1 MLLRRKRKREL
12 INKDF
17 LWGGAVAANQYE
29 GAWDIGGKGI
39 SVADVMTKGS
49 AEHPREITAGILSKK
64 NYPNHVGIDFYHHYQ
79 EEIKLFAE
87 MGFKCFRLSIAWSR
101 IFPHGDE
108 EEPNE
113 KGMKFYDQ
121 VFDECLKYGIQPV
134 VTLSH
139 FEMPYYLAEH
149 YDGWR
154 NRKMIDF
161 FLKYAKT
168 CFKRYHSKV
177 KYWMTFNEINNLI
190 DTDNPFNAWTGAGV
204 LYHDGENSL
213 QTMYQIAHYQFVAS
227 ALSVQAAKKIDG
239 EIQVGCML
247 HLGPIYPASCEPLD
261 QIASV
266 KAMDRRFFFSDVQL
280 RGSYPEY
287 TKKLWE
293 QSSLHLDITKED
305 LANIKKGTVD
315 YLGFSYYKSTIAK
328 FDSKTD
334 FREKA
339 NPNVPK
345 SDWGWA
351 IDPVGLRYILNV
363 AYERYQKP
371 LFIVENGF
379 GAYDKLLNG
388 TVNDDYRIKYLED
401 HIVQMLKA
409 IEIDGVDVMGY
420 TPWAAI
426 DIISASTG
434 EIEKRYGFIYIDLP
448 EVKLGKAGA
457 YRKKSFNWYKEVIET
472 NGESLTKKVRLE
484 N

>member
-1 MLLRRKRKREL
+1 M

-29 GAWDIGGKGI
+29 GAWDAGGKGI
-39 SVADVMTKGS
+39 SVTDVMTKGDVNT
-49 AEHPREITAGILSKK
+49 PRKITAGVLP
-64 NYPNHVGIDFYHHYQ
+64 NEEYPNHFGIDFYHHYK

-108 EEPNE
+108 EKPNE
-113 KGMKFYDQ
+113 DGLVFYDN

-139 FEMPYYLAEH
+139 FEMPYYLADH
-149 YDGWR
+149 YGGWR
-154 NRKMIDF
+154 DRRVIDF
-161 FLKYAKT
+161 FLRYAKV
-168 CFKRYHSKV
+168 CFERYHEKV

-204 LYHDGENSL
+204 LYKEDENPE
-213 QTMYQIAHYQFVAS
+213 QTMYQISHYQFVAS
-227 ALSVQAAKKIDG
+227 SLAVQEAKKIDSKLQ
-239 EIQVGCML
+239 IGCML
-247 HLGPIYPASCEPLD
+247 HLGPLYPASCKPLD
-261 QIASV
+261 QIASL
-266 KAMDRRFFFSDVQL
+266 KAMDRRFFFSDVQI
-280 RGSYPEY
+280 RGTYPSY

-293 QSSLHLDITKED
+293 RKNIKLDITQED
-305 LANIKKGTVD
+305 LANLKKGTVD
-315 YLGFSYYKSTIAK
+315 FLGFSYYKSTIAEYNAQA
-328 FDSKTD
+328 D
-334 FREKA
+334 FLEKP
-339 NPNVPK
+339 NPYVSK

-379 GAYDKLLNG
+379 GAYDKLENG
-388 TVNDDYRIKYLED
+388 SVNDDYRINYLQS
-401 HIVQMLKA
+401 HVVQMLKA
-409 IEIDGVDVMGY
+409 IELDGVDVIGY

-434 EIEKRYGFIYIDLP
+434 EIEKRYGFIYVNLD
-448 EVKLGKAGA
+448 EVKQGAAGV
-457 YRKKSFNWYKEVIET
+457 YRKQSFEWYKNIIKT
-472 NGESLTKKVRLE
+472 NGECLKDQVRVE
-484 N
+484 K

>member
-1 MLLRRKRKREL
+1 M

-29 GAWDIGGKGI
+29 GAWDAGGKGI
-39 SVADVMTKGS
+39 SVTDVMTKGDVNT
-49 AEHPREITAGILSKK
+49 PRKITAGVLP
-64 NYPNHVGIDFYHHYQ
+64 NEEYPNHFGIDFYHHYK

-108 EEPNE
+108 ENPNE
-113 KGMKFYDQ
+113 EGLAFYDN

-139 FEMPYYLAEH
+139 FEMPYYLADH
-149 YDGWR
+149 YGGWR
-154 NRKMIDF
+154 DRRVIDF
-161 FLKYAKT
+161 FLRYAKV
-168 CFKRYHSKV
+168 CFERYHEKV

-204 LYHDGENSL
+204 LYKEDENQE
-213 QTMYQIAHYQFVAS
+213 QTMYQISHYQFLAS
-227 ALSVQAAKKIDG
+227 SLAVQEAKKIDSKLQ
-239 EIQVGCML
+239 IGCML
-247 HLGPIYPASCEPLD
+247 HLGPLYPASCKPLD
-261 QIASV
+261 QIASL
-266 KAMDRRFFFSDVQL
+266 KAMDRRFFFSDVQI
-280 RGSYPEY
+280 RGTYPSY

-293 QSSLHLDITKED
+293 RKNIKLDITQED
-305 LANIKKGTVD
+305 LTNLKNGTVD
-315 YLGFSYYKSTIAK
+315 FLGFSYYKSTIAEYNVQAN
-328 FDSKTD
+328 FL
-334 FREKA
+334 EKS
-339 NPNVPK
+339 NPYVSK

-379 GAYDKLLNG
+379 GAYDKLENSF
-388 TVNDDYRIKYLED
+388 VNDDYRINYLQS
-401 HIVQMLKA
+401 HVVQMLKA
-409 IEIDGVDVMGY
+409 IELDGVDVIGY

-434 EIEKRYGFIYIDLP
+434 EIEKRYGFIYVNLD
-448 EVKLGKAGA
+448 EVKQGAAGV
-457 YRKKSFNWYKEVIET
+457 YRKQSFEWYKNIIET
-472 NGESLTKKVRLE
+472 NGECLKDQVRVQK
-484 N
+484 

>member
-1 MLLRRKRKREL
+1 M

-29 GAWDIGGKGI
+29 GAWDAGGKGI
-39 SVADVMTKGS
+39 SVTDVMTKGDVNT
-49 AEHPREITAGILSKK
+49 PRKITAGVLP
-64 NYPNHVGIDFYHHYQ
+64 NEEYPNHFGIDFYHHFK

-108 EEPNE
+108 EKPNE
-113 KGMKFYDQ
+113 EGLAFYDS

-139 FEMPYYLAEH
+139 FEMPYYLADH
-149 YDGWR
+149 YGGWR
-154 NRKMIDF
+154 DRRVIDF
-161 FLKYAKT
+161 FLRYAKV
-168 CFKRYHSKV
+168 CFERYHEKV

-204 LYHDGENSL
+204 LYKEDENPE
-213 QTMYQIAHYQFVAS
+213 QTMYQISHYQFVAS
-227 ALSVQAAKKIDG
+227 SLAVQEAKKIDSKLQ
-239 EIQVGCML
+239 IGCML
-247 HLGPIYPASCEPLD
+247 HLGPLYPASCKPLD
-261 QIASV
+261 QIASL
-266 KAMDRRFFFSDVQL
+266 KAMDRRFFFSDVQI
-280 RGSYPEY
+280 RGTYPSY

-293 QSSLHLDITKED
+293 RKNIKLDITQED
-305 LANIKKGTVD
+305 LANLKKGTVD
-315 YLGFSYYKSTIAK
+315 FLGFSYYKSTIAEYNAQA
-328 FDSKTD
+328 D
-334 FREKA
+334 FLEKP
-339 NPNVPK
+339 NPYVSK

-379 GAYDKLLNG
+379 GAYDKLENDS
-388 TVNDDYRIKYLED
+388 VNDDYRINYLQS
-401 HIVQMLKA
+401 HVVQMLKA
-409 IEIDGVDVMGY
+409 IELDGVDVIGY

-434 EIEKRYGFIYIDLP
+434 EIEKRYGFIYVNLD
-448 EVKLGKAGA
+448 EVKQGAAGV
-457 YRKKSFNWYKEVIET
+457 YRKQSFEWYKNIIKT
-472 NGESLTKKVRLE
+472 NGECLKDQVRVE
-484 N
+484 K

>member
-1 MLLRRKRKREL
+1 M

-29 GAWDIGGKGI
+29 GAWDAGGKGI
-39 SVADVMTKGS
+39 SVTDVMTKGDVNT
-49 AEHPREITAGILSKK
+49 PRKITAGVLP
-64 NYPNHVGIDFYHHYQ
+64 NEEYPNHFGIDFYHHYK

-108 EEPNE
+108 EKPNE
-113 KGMKFYDQ
+113 EGLAFYDN

-139 FEMPYYLAEH
+139 FEMPYYLADH
-149 YDGWR
+149 YGGWR
-154 NRKMIDF
+154 DRRVIDF
-161 FLKYAKT
+161 FLRYAKV
-168 CFKRYHSKV
+168 CFERYHEKV

-204 LYHDGENSL
+204 LYKEDENQE
-213 QTMYQIAHYQFVAS
+213 QTMYQISHYQFLAS
-227 ALSVQAAKKIDG
+227 SLAVQEAKKIDSKLQ
-239 EIQVGCML
+239 IGCML
-247 HLGPIYPASCEPLD
+247 HLGPLYPASCKPLD
-261 QIASV
+261 QIASL
-266 KAMDRRFFFSDVQL
+266 KAMDRRFFFSDVQI
-280 RGSYPEY
+280 RGTYPSY

-293 QSSLHLDITKED
+293 RKNIKLDISPED
-305 LANIKKGTVD
+305 LANLKNGTVD
-315 YLGFSYYKSTIAK
+315 FLGFSYYKSTIAEYNVQAN
-328 FDSKTD
+328 FL
-334 FREKA
+334 EKS
-339 NPNVPK
+339 NPYVSK

-379 GAYDKLLNG
+379 GAYDKLENG
-388 TVNDDYRIKYLED
+388 FVNDDYRINYLQS
-401 HIVQMLKA
+401 HVVQMLKA
-409 IEIDGVDVMGY
+409 IELDGVDVIGY

-434 EIEKRYGFIYIDLP
+434 EIEKRYGFIYVNLD
-448 EVKLGKAGA
+448 EVKQGAAGV
-457 YRKKSFNWYKEVIET
+457 YRKQSFEWYKNIIET
-472 NGESLTKKVRLE
+472 NGECLKDQVRIQK
-484 N
+484 

>member
-1 MLLRRKRKREL
+1 M

-29 GAWDIGGKGI
+29 GAWNAGGKGI
-39 SVADVMTKGS
+39 SVTDVMTKGDVNT
-49 AEHPREITAGILSKK
+49 PRKITAGVLP
-64 NYPNHVGIDFYHHYQ
+64 NEEYPNHFGIDFYHHYK

-108 EEPNE
+108 EKPNE
-113 KGMKFYDQ
+113 EGLAFYDN

-139 FEMPYYLAEH
+139 FEMPYYLADH
-149 YDGWR
+149 YGGWR
-154 NRKMIDF
+154 DRRVIDF
-161 FLKYAKT
+161 FLRYAKV
-168 CFKRYHSKV
+168 CFERYHEKV

-204 LYHDGENSL
+204 LYKEDENQE
-213 QTMYQIAHYQFVAS
+213 QTMYQISHYQFLAS
-227 ALSVQAAKKIDG
+227 SLAVQEAKKIDSKLQ
-239 EIQVGCML
+239 IGCML
-247 HLGPIYPASCEPLD
+247 HLGPLYPASCKPLD
-261 QIASV
+261 QIASL
-266 KAMDRRFFFSDVQL
+266 KAMDRRFFFSDVQI
-280 RGSYPEY
+280 RGTYPSY

-293 QSSLHLDITKED
+293 RKNIKLDISPED
-305 LANIKKGTVD
+305 LANLKNGTVD
-315 YLGFSYYKSTIAK
+315 FLGFSYYKSTIAEYNVQAN
-328 FDSKTD
+328 FL
-334 FREKA
+334 EKS
-339 NPNVPK
+339 NPYVSK

-379 GAYDKLLNG
+379 GAYDKLENG
-388 TVNDDYRIKYLED
+388 FVNDDYRINYLQS
-401 HIVQMLKA
+401 HVVQMLKA
-409 IEIDGVDVMGY
+409 IELDGVDVIGY

-434 EIEKRYGFIYIDLP
+434 EIEKRYGFIYVNLD
-448 EVKLGKAGA
+448 EVKQGAAGV
-457 YRKKSFNWYKEVIET
+457 YRKQSFEWYKNIIET
-472 NGESLTKKVRLE
+472 NGECLKDQVRIQK
-484 N
+484 

>member
-1 MLLRRKRKREL
+1 M

-29 GAWDIGGKGI
+29 GAWDVGGKGI
-39 SVADVMTKGS
+39 SVTDVMTKGDVNT
-49 AEHPREITAGILSKK
+49 PRKITAGVLP
-64 NYPNHVGIDFYHHYQ
+64 NEEYPNHFGIDFYHHYK

-108 EEPNE
+108 EKPNE
-113 KGMKFYDQ
+113 EGLAFYDS

-139 FEMPYYLAEH
+139 FEMPYYLADH
-149 YDGWR
+149 YGGWR
-154 NRKMIDF
+154 DRRVIDF
-161 FLKYAKT
+161 FLRYAKV
-168 CFKRYHSKV
+168 CFERYHEKV

-204 LYHDGENSL
+204 LYKEDENSE
-213 QTMYQIAHYQFVAS
+213 QTMYQISHYQFVAS
-227 ALSVQAAKKIDG
+227 SLAVQEAKKIDSKLQ
-239 EIQVGCML
+239 IGCML
-247 HLGPIYPASCEPLD
+247 HLGPLYPASCKPLD
-261 QIASV
+261 QIASL
-266 KAMDRRFFFSDVQL
+266 KAMDRRFFFSDVQI
-280 RGSYPEY
+280 RGTYPSY

-293 QSSLHLDITKED
+293 RKNIKLDITQED
-305 LANIKKGTVD
+305 LANLKKGTVD
-315 YLGFSYYKSTIAK
+315 FLGFSYYKSTIAEYNAQA
-328 FDSKTD
+328 D
-334 FREKA
+334 FLEEP
-339 NPNVPK
+339 NPYVSK

-379 GAYDKLLNG
+379 GAYDKLENDS
-388 TVNDDYRIKYLED
+388 VNDDYRINYLQS
-401 HIVQMLKA
+401 HVVQMLKA
-409 IEIDGVDVMGY
+409 IELDGVDVIGY

-434 EIEKRYGFIYIDLP
+434 EIEKRYGFIYVNLD
-448 EVKLGKAGA
+448 EVKQGTAGV
-457 YRKKSFNWYKEVIET
+457 YRKQSFEWYKNIIKT
-472 NGESLTKKVRLE
+472 NGECLKDQVRVE
-484 N
+484 K

>member
-1 MLLRRKRKREL
+1 M

-29 GAWDIGGKGI
+29 GAWDAGGKGI
-39 SVADVMTKGS
+39 SVTDVMTKGDVNT
-49 AEHPREITAGILSKK
+49 PRKITAGVLP
-64 NYPNHVGIDFYHHYQ
+64 NEEYPNHFGIDFYHHYK

-108 EEPNE
+108 EKPNE
-113 KGMKFYDQ
+113 EGLAFYDN

-139 FEMPYYLAEH
+139 FEMPYYLADH
-149 YDGWR
+149 YGGWR
-154 NRKMIDF
+154 DRRVIDF
-161 FLKYAKT
+161 FLRYAKV
-168 CFKRYHSKV
+168 CFERYHEKV

-204 LYHDGENSL
+204 LYKEDENQE
-213 QTMYQIAHYQFVAS
+213 QTMYQISHYQFLAS
-227 ALSVQAAKKIDG
+227 SLAVQEAKKIDSKLQ
-239 EIQVGCML
+239 IGCML
-247 HLGPIYPASCEPLD
+247 HLGPLYPASCKPLD
-261 QIASV
+261 QIASL
-266 KAMDRRFFFSDVQL
+266 KAMDRRFFFSDVQI
-280 RGSYPEY
+280 RGTYPSY

-293 QSSLHLDITKED
+293 RKNIKLDISPED
-305 LANIKKGTVD
+305 LANLKNGTVD
-315 YLGFSYYKSTIAK
+315 FLGFSYYKSTIAEYNVQAN
-328 FDSKTD
+328 FL
-334 FREKA
+334 EKS
-339 NPNVPK
+339 NPYVSK

-379 GAYDKLLNG
+379 GAYDKLENG
-388 TVNDDYRIKYLED
+388 FVNDDYRINYLQS
-401 HIVQMLKA
+401 HVVQMLKA
-409 IEIDGVDVMGY
+409 IELDGVDVIGY

-434 EIEKRYGFIYIDLP
+434 EIEKRYGFIYVNLD
-448 EVKLGKAGA
+448 EVKQGAAGV
-457 YRKKSFNWYKEVIET
+457 YRKQSFEWYKNIIKT
-472 NGESLTKKVRLE
+472 NGECLKDKVRVE
-484 N
+484 K

>member
-1 MLLRRKRKREL
+1 M

-29 GAWDIGGKGI
+29 GAWDAGGKGI
-39 SVADVMTKGS
+39 SVTDVMTKGDVNT
-49 AEHPREITAGILSKK
+49 PRKITAGVLP
-64 NYPNHVGIDFYHHYQ
+64 NEEYPNHFGIDFYHHYK

-108 EEPNE
+108 ENPNE
-113 KGMKFYDQ
+113 EGLAFYDN

-139 FEMPYYLAEH
+139 FEMPYYLADH
-149 YDGWR
+149 YGGWR
-154 NRKMIDF
+154 DRRVIDF
-161 FLKYAKT
+161 FLRYAKV
-168 CFKRYHSKV
+168 CFERYHEKV

-204 LYHDGENSL
+204 LYKEDENPE
-213 QTMYQIAHYQFVAS
+213 QTMYQISHYQFVAS
-227 ALSVQAAKKIDG
+227 SLAVQEAKKIDSKLQ
-239 EIQVGCML
+239 IGCML
-247 HLGPIYPASCEPLD
+247 HLGPLYPASCKPLD
-261 QIASV
+261 QIASL
-266 KAMDRRFFFSDVQL
+266 KAMDRRFFFSDVQI
-280 RGSYPEY
+280 RGTYPSY

-293 QSSLHLDITKED
+293 RKNIKLDITQED
-305 LANIKKGTVD
+305 LANLKKGTVD
-315 YLGFSYYKSTIAK
+315 FLGFSYYKSTIAEYNAQA
-328 FDSKTD
+328 D
-334 FREKA
+334 FLEKP
-339 NPNVPK
+339 NPYVSK

-379 GAYDKLLNG
+379 GAYDKLENG
-388 TVNDDYRIKYLED
+388 FVNDDYRINYLQS
-401 HIVQMLKA
+401 HVVQMLKA
-409 IEIDGVDVMGY
+409 IELDGVDVIGY

-434 EIEKRYGFIYIDLP
+434 EIEKRYGFIYVNLD
-448 EVKLGKAGA
+448 EVKQGAAGV
-457 YRKKSFNWYKEVIET
+457 YRKQSFEWYKNIIET
-472 NGESLTKKVRLE
+472 NGECLKDQVRVQK
-484 N
+484 

>member
-1 MLLRRKRKREL
+1 M

-29 GAWDIGGKGI
+29 GAWDAGGKGI
-39 SVADVMTKGS
+39 SVTDVMTKGDVNT
-49 AEHPREITAGILSKK
+49 PRKITAGVLP
-64 NYPNHVGIDFYHHYQ
+64 NEEYPNHFGIDFYHHYK

-108 EEPNE
+108 EKPNE
-113 KGMKFYDQ
+113 EGLAFYDN

-139 FEMPYYLAEH
+139 FEMPYYLADH
-149 YDGWR
+149 YGGWR
-154 NRKMIDF
+154 DRRVIDF
-161 FLKYAKT
+161 FLRYAKV
-168 CFKRYHSKV
+168 CFERFHEKV

-204 LYHDGENSL
+204 LYKEDENPE
-213 QTMYQIAHYQFVAS
+213 QTMYQISHYQFVAS
-227 ALSVQAAKKIDG
+227 SLAVQEAKKIDSKLQ
-239 EIQVGCML
+239 IGCML
-247 HLGPIYPASCEPLD
+247 HLGPLYPASCKPLD
-261 QIASV
+261 QIASL
-266 KAMDRRFFFSDVQL
+266 KAMDRRFFFSDVQI
-280 RGSYPEY
+280 RGTYPSY

-293 QSSLHLDITKED
+293 RKNIKLDITQED
-305 LANIKKGTVD
+305 LANLKKGTVD
-315 YLGFSYYKSTIAK
+315 FLGFSYYKSTISEYNAQA
-328 FDSKTD
+328 D
-334 FREKA
+334 FLEKP
-339 NPNVPK
+339 NPYVSK

-379 GAYDKLLNG
+379 GAYDKLENG
-388 TVNDDYRIKYLED
+388 SVNDDYRINYLQS
-401 HIVQMLKA
+401 HVVQMLKA
-409 IEIDGVDVMGY
+409 IELDGVDVIGY

-434 EIEKRYGFIYIDLP
+434 EIEKRYGFIYVNLD
-448 EVKLGKAGA
+448 EVKQGAAGV
-457 YRKKSFNWYKEVIET
+457 YRKQSFEWYKNIIKT
-472 NGESLTKKVRLE
+472 NGECLKDQVRVE
-484 N
+484 K

>member
-1 MLLRRKRKREL
+1 M

-29 GAWDIGGKGI
+29 GAWDAGGKGI
-39 SVADVMTKGS
+39 SVTDVMTKGDVNT
-49 AEHPREITAGILSKK
+49 PRKITAGVLP
-64 NYPNHVGIDFYHHYQ
+64 NEEYPNHFGIDFYHHYK

-108 EEPNE
+108 EKPNE
-113 KGMKFYDQ
+113 EGLAFYDN

-139 FEMPYYLAEH
+139 FEMPYYLADH
-149 YDGWR
+149 YGGWR
-154 NRKMIDF
+154 DRRVIDF
-161 FLKYAKT
+161 FLRYAKV
-168 CFKRYHSKV
+168 CFERYHEKV

-204 LYHDGENSL
+204 LYKEDENQE
-213 QTMYQIAHYQFVAS
+213 QTMYQISHYQFLAS
-227 ALSVQAAKKIDG
+227 SLAVQEAKKIDSKLQ
-239 EIQVGCML
+239 IGCML
-247 HLGPIYPASCEPLD
+247 HLGPLYPASCKPLD
-261 QIASV
+261 QIASL
-266 KAMDRRFFFSDVQL
+266 KAMDRRFFFSDVQI
-280 RGSYPEY
+280 RGTYPSY

-293 QSSLHLDITKED
+293 RKNIKLDISPED
-305 LANIKKGTVD
+305 LANLKNGTVD
-315 YLGFSYYKSTIAK
+315 FLGFSYYKSTIAEYNVQAN
-328 FDSKTD
+328 FL
-334 FREKA
+334 EKS
-339 NPNVPK
+339 NPYVSK

-379 GAYDKLLNG
+379 GAYDKLENG
-388 TVNDDYRIKYLED
+388 FVNDDYRINYLQS
-401 HIVQMLKA
+401 HVVQMLKA
-409 IEIDGVDVMGY
+409 IELDGVDVIGY

-434 EIEKRYGFIYIDLP
+434 EIEKRYGFIYVNLD
-448 EVKLGKAGA
+448 EVKQGAAGV
-457 YRKKSFNWYKEVIET
+457 YRKQSFEWYKNIIET
-472 NGESLTKKVRLE
+472 NGECLKDQVRVQK
-484 N
+484 

>member
-1 MLLRRKRKREL
+1 M

-29 GAWDIGGKGI
+29 GAWDAGGKGI
-39 SVADVMTKGS
+39 SVTDVMTKGDVNT
-49 AEHPREITAGILSKK
+49 PRKITAGVLP
-64 NYPNHVGIDFYHHYQ
+64 NEEYPNHFGIDFYHHYK

-108 EEPNE
+108 EKPNE
-113 KGMKFYDQ
+113 EGLAFYDN

-139 FEMPYYLAEH
+139 FEMPYYLADH
-149 YDGWR
+149 YGGWR
-154 NRKMIDF
+154 DRRVIDF
-161 FLKYAKT
+161 FLRYAKV
-168 CFKRYHSKV
+168 CFERYHEKV

-204 LYHDGENSL
+204 LYKEDENQE
-213 QTMYQIAHYQFVAS
+213 QTMYQISHYQFLAS
-227 ALSVQAAKKIDG
+227 SLAVQEAKKIDSKLQ
-239 EIQVGCML
+239 IGCML
-247 HLGPIYPASCEPLD
+247 HLGPLYPASCKPLD
-261 QIASV
+261 QIASL
-266 KAMDRRFFFSDVQL
+266 KAMDRRFFFSDVQI
-280 RGSYPEY
+280 RGTYPSY

-293 QSSLHLDITKED
+293 RKNIKLDISPED
-305 LANIKKGTVD
+305 LANLKNGTVD
-315 YLGFSYYKSTIAK
+315 FLGFSYYKSTIAEYNVQAN
-328 FDSKTD
+328 FL
-334 FREKA
+334 EKP
-339 NPNVPK
+339 NPYVSK

-379 GAYDKLLNG
+379 GAYDKLENG
-388 TVNDDYRIKYLED
+388 FVNDDYRINYLQS
-401 HIVQMLKA
+401 HVVQMLKA
-409 IEIDGVDVMGY
+409 IELDGVDVIGY

-434 EIEKRYGFIYIDLP
+434 EIEKRYGFIYVNLD
-448 EVKLGKAGA
+448 EVKQGAAGV
-457 YRKKSFNWYKEVIET
+457 YRKQSFEWYKNIIET
-472 NGESLTKKVRLE
+472 NGECLKDQVRIQK
-484 N
+484 

>member
-1 MLLRRKRKREL
+1 M

-29 GAWDIGGKGI
+29 GAWDEGGKGI
-39 SVADVMTKGS
+39 SVTDVMTKGDVNT
-49 AEHPREITAGILSKK
+49 PRKITAGVLP
-64 NYPNHVGIDFYHHYQ
+64 NEEYPNHFGIDFYHHYK

-108 EEPNE
+108 EKPNE
-113 KGMKFYDQ
+113 EGLAFYDN

-139 FEMPYYLAEH
+139 FEMPYYLADH
-149 YDGWR
+149 YGGWR
-154 NRKMIDF
+154 DRRVIDF
-161 FLKYAKT
+161 FLRYAKV
-168 CFKRYHSKV
+168 CFERYHEKV

-204 LYHDGENSL
+204 LYKEDENPE
-213 QTMYQIAHYQFVAS
+213 QTMYQISHYQLVAS
-227 ALSVQAAKKIDG
+227 SLAVQEAKKVDSKLQI
-239 EIQVGCML
+239 GCML
-247 HLGPIYPASCEPLD
+247 HLGPLYPASCKPLD
-261 QIASV
+261 QIASL
-266 KAMDRRFFFSDVQL
+266 KAMDRRFFFSDVQI
-280 RGSYPEY
+280 RGTYPSY

-293 QSSLHLDITKED
+293 RKNTKLDITQED
-305 LANIKKGTVD
+305 LANLKKGTVD
-315 YLGFSYYKSTIAK
+315 FLGFSYYKSTIAEYNAQA
-328 FDSKTD
+328 D
-334 FREKA
+334 FLEKP
-339 NPNVPK
+339 NPYVSK

-379 GAYDKLLNG
+379 GAYDKLENG
-388 TVNDDYRIKYLED
+388 SVNDDYRINYLQS
-401 HIVQMLKA
+401 HVVQMLKA
-409 IEIDGVDVMGY
+409 IELDGVDVIGY

-434 EIEKRYGFIYIDLP
+434 EIEKRYGFIYVNLD
-448 EVKLGKAGA
+448 EVKQGAAGV
-457 YRKKSFNWYKEVIET
+457 YRKQSFEWYKNIIKT
-472 NGESLTKKVRLE
+472 NGECLKDQVRVE
-484 N
+484 K